1 MVLHGRLPAV
11 TAAQAATK
19 EKDMQAIRAATIA
32 IAIAAC
38 AASIASPAG
47 AGEYLPERLELRP
60 LRLAPIERTVND
72 TSLAISRQLATTLD
86 AAEVAIPRSWRLVGT
101 MPVAGARG
109 TQAFM
114 LVFQDTQTSAVHAL
128 SVSADGYVSGGQGFT
143 IPAR

>member
-1 MVLHGRLPAV
+1 MRS
-11 TAAQAATK
+11 
-19 EKDMQAIRAATIA
+19 MRAAA
-32 IAIAAC
+32 IALAAGGLF
-38 AASIASPAG
+38 AAAPSR

-60 LRLAPIERTVND
+60 LRLAPIERNVNEV
-72 TSLAISRQLATTLD
+72 SNAASRQVAATLD

-109 TQAFM
+109 GQAFM

-128 SVSADGYVSGGQGFT
+128 SVTPDGYVSGGAGFT

>member
-1 MVLHGRLPAV
+1 MRS
-11 TAAQAATK
+11 
-19 EKDMQAIRAATIA
+19 IRAAAA
-32 IAIAAC
+32 IALAAIAPC
-38 AASIASPAG
+38 AAAIAPAS
-47 AGEYLPERLELRP
+47 AGEYLPDRLELRP

-72 TSLAISRQLATTLD
+72 VSIAASRQVASTLD

-109 TQAFM
+109 ATAFM

-128 SVSADGYVSGGQGFT
+128 SVSADGFVSGGQGFT

>member
-1 MVLHGRLPAV
+1 M

-32 IAIAAC
+32 IAAC
-38 AASIASPAG
+38 AASIAGPAG

-109 TQAFM
+109 AQAFM